1 MWPPACAPGIFFSRL
16 MHPIGPELP
25 NSAHVAC
32 AHVRRQLYVLCAS
45 HALVQATVGVGT
57 GGGGTLK
64 QTVCSRAP
72 KKRPRR
78 TPTAIATHLDNGG
91 CRTVAGVGSICAR
104 WLPRPAL
111 TLQVQPVA
119 TVGLQAAHRLLW
131 GHAPS
136 SARPWPRGVGWAPHA
151 SDRHRRETGRW
162 QDRITRFGWRG
173 RGATSGAGASRAFL
187 LSSCVPSFDLS
198 FFFCSALKMSF
209 RESCSA
215 QGLRAASSKKKTFM
229 RYQGRNLN
237 DGDVHNH
244 FLRALGNN
252 DH

>member
-1 MWPPACAPGIFFSRL
+1 MGVCRL
-16 MHPIGPELP
+16 
-25 NSAHVAC
+25 
-32 AHVRRQLYVLCAS
+32 LYVLCAS

-57 GGGGTLK
+57 VIIVYVGAGYTKGGGGTLK

-111 TLQVQPVA
+111 TVQVQPVA
-119 TVGLQAAHRLLW
+119 TVGLQAAHGLLR

-162 QDRITRFGWRG
+162 QDRISRFGWRG
-173 RGATSGAGASRAFL
+173 RGPPAAREPHL
-187 LSSCVPSFDLS
+187 LS
-198 FFFCSALKMSF
+198 
-209 RESCSA
+209 
-215 QGLRAASSKKKTFM
+215 
-229 RYQGRNLN
+229 
-237 DGDVHNH
+237 
-244 FLRALGNN
+244 
-252 DH
+252 